1 MLLSALLSSKVAAAA
16 LSTALVATGGAALAV
31 NVSAQ
36 VEAADTVET
45 PDVTSTPTPEVTEP
59 SDEPT
64 ETESP
69 ESESPEA
76 ETTKGPDAAGP
87 AAYGLCHAWA
97 NGALSEE
104 KAEKG
109 NAPSQNLIEA
119 AGGVENVDAYCADV
133 ITAKDEAKGKP
144 SATSDK
150 GKPDKAKGKPSAAP
164 EDDADEPDAE
174 TSPEAEDEPTAAP
187 EESTSA
193 TSTKPG
199 KGSGQKN
206 KG

>member
-45 PDVTSTPTPEVTEP
+45 PDVTATPTPEVTEP

-76 ETTKGPDAAGP
+76 EATKGPDATGP

-97 NGALSEE
+97 NGGLSEE
-104 KAEKG
+104 KAEAG
-109 NAPSQNLIEA
+109 NAPSQNLIDA
-119 AGGVENVDAYCADV
+119 AGGAENVETYCADV
-133 ITAKDEAKGKP
+133 IKAKDDAKGKP
-144 SATSDK
+144 SASSDK

-174 TSPEAEDEPTAAP
+174 TSPEADQDEPTAAP
-187 EESTSA
+187 EESASV
-193 TSTKPG
+193 STKPG
-199 KGSGQKN
+199 KGNGQSSK
-206 KG
+206 K